1 MCSSDLEHQDGVGGM
16 NVRVGT
22 SGYNFPQW
30 KGPFYPAK
38 IRESELLPYYAERL
52 STVEIN
58 YTFYR
63 MPNAKTVAG
72 WDAATPLG
80 FTFVLKAPQ
89 RITHIAR
96 LRDVD
101 DPLRYFLET
110 GRKLG
115 PKLGPILFQLPPNFK
130 KDLDRLNDLL
140 TQFPADLRCAWEFR
154 HESWFTDDVY
164 EALRVGNAALCVA
177 DTEAGH
183 TPLVV
188 TADFGYMRLRDEGY
202 KKKDLEQWAK
212 TVKDLGKGWG
222 DAFIFFKHEESGM
235 GPKLAQQFVSL
246 LAP

>member
-1 MCSSDLEHQDGVGGM
+1 VGGV

-22 SGYNFPQW
+22 SGYNFPEW
-30 KGPFYPAK
+30 KGTFYPAK
-38 IRESELLPYYAERL
+38 TPESKMLAYYAQRL
-52 STVEIN
+52 GTVEIN

-63 MPNAKTVAG
+63 MPNAKTIVG
-72 WDAATPLG
+72 WDTATPAA

-101 DPLRYFLET
+101 ESLRYFLET
-110 GRKLG
+110 ARKLG

-154 HESWFTDDVY
+154 HESWFGDDVY

-177 DTEAGH
+177 DTENGH
-183 TPLVV
+183 TPLVA
-188 TADFGYMRLRDEGY
+188 TADFGYIRLRDEGY
-202 KKKDLEQWAK
+202 QTKDLEQWSK
-212 TVKDLGKGWG
+212 SVKELGKGWR
-222 DAFIFFKHEESGM
+222 DAFIFFKHEESGI
-235 GPKLAQQFVSL
+235 GPKLAQQFATL
-246 LAP
+246 L